1 MRNRHEDTKTVRRCA
16 IYTRK
21 SSEEGLEQDF
31 NSLDAQREACA
42 AFILS
47 QQHEGWRALPDVYD
61 DGGKSGATL
70 VRPALQRLL
79 TDITYHRI
87 DIVVVYKVDRL
98 TRSLADFAK
107 LVEVF
112 DGHQVSFVSI
122 TQQFNT
128 TISMGRL
135 TLNVLLSFAQFE
147 REVTAERIR
156 DKIAASK
163 RKGLWMGGL
172 PPLGYDC
179 RDRTLVVNAP
189 EAVTVRFVYQRYL
202 ELGSVADLKSDLE
215 ARGIVSKL
223 RPGQGGTPMQRGALY
238 RLLSNALYRGQIAHK
253 DQVYPG
259 QHPAII
265 DDDLWQAVQS
275 RLMQSRYD
283 SAVRPKAAHASL
295 LTGIAFD
302 GNGDRLTPTHAVKDN
317 KRYRYYISRPL
328 TIASK
333 SALKE
338 SLRLPA
344 LELEREVTRQLSRQL
359 RDRETLGEHLM
370 VDQPSAS
377 MLKARLETLDTLAT
391 QWSDLPAARR
401 RALVLALLIRVVV
414 THDQLTLHL
423 DLNAVRAIAEQQLPH
438 HALQRRDVTAQDPQ
452 DTLTLITP
460 IRLCH
465 VRGGLTLVL
474 GDRHHDEPKPDATLV
489 KLLKNA
495 HAYLARVMNA
505 DVDMSMKALAAQA
518 EISESTFT
526 AILRLAWLAPDI
538 TQALMEGRH
547 PPELNASHLVKQSR
561 HLPLEWTEQRLLLK
575 LTRASSP
582 SDDR

>member
-1 MRNRHEDTKTVRRCA
+1 
-16 IYTRK
+16 
-21 SSEEGLEQDF
+21 
-31 NSLDAQREACA
+31 
-42 AFILS
+42 
-47 QQHEGWRALPDVYD
+47 
-61 DGGKSGATL
+61 
-70 VRPALQRLL
+70 
-79 TDITYHRI
+79 
-87 DIVVVYKVDRL
+87 
-98 TRSLADFAK
+98 
-107 LVEVF
+107 
-112 DGHQVSFVSI
+112 
-122 TQQFNT
+122 
-128 TISMGRL
+128 
-135 TLNVLLSFAQFE
+135 
-147 REVTAERIR
+147 
-156 DKIAASK
+156 
-163 RKGLWMGGL
+163 
-172 PPLGYDC
+172 
-179 RDRTLVVNAP
+179 
-189 EAVTVRFVYQRYL
+189 
-202 ELGSVADLKSDLE
+202 
-215 ARGIVSKL
+215 
-223 RPGQGGTPMQRGALY
+223 
-238 RLLSNALYRGQIAHK
+238 
-253 DQVYPG
+253 
-259 QHPAII
+259 
-265 DDDLWQAVQS
+265 
-275 RLMQSRYD
+275 
-283 SAVRPKAAHASL
+283 
-295 LTGIAFD
+295 
-302 GNGDRLTPTHAVKDN
+302 
-317 KRYRYYISRPL
+317 
-328 TIASK
+328 
-333 SALKE
+333 
-338 SLRLPA
+338 
-344 LELEREVTRQLSRQL
+344 
-359 RDRETLGEHLM
+359 M